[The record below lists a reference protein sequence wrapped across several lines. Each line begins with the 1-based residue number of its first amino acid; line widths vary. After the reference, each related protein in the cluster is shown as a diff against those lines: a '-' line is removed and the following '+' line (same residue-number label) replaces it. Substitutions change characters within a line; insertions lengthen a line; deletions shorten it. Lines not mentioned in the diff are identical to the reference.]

1 MTAIDMRRAAQYWSS
16 VERRDPAADGLFVF
30 AVETTGIYC
39 RASCPARRPLRKNV
53 RFFATPAEA
62 EREGFR
68 ACLRCGG
75 PRDVLVTRTRAAIER
90 ALDRGERP
98 TLEGLARAVGV
109 SPFHLQRT
117 FKRAMGVSP
126 RAYAESELARRFR
139 RSARGGKDVLSAA
152 FDAGY
157 GSSRALY
164 TAAQARLAMTPGAFR
179 RGGEGEHL
187 LYTVRRTL
195 FGWLLVAATSRG
207 IVRVALGDR
216 EASLVAALHDEL
228 PRAAIARDDHGLAA
242 TVDAVL
248 AATSG
253 PASDVPLDLRGTSL
267 ELRVWEALRR
277 IPPGETRTY
286 TEIAEAVG
294 APRAARA
301 VARACAKNPVAIV
314 VPCHRVIGKDGD
326 LRGYR
331 WGLARKRRLLDA
343 ESS

>member
-1 MTAIDMRRAAQYWSS
+1 MNQRNAWAA
-16 VERRDPAADGLFVF
+16 VVNRDPEADEKFVF

-39 RASCPARRPLRKNV
+39 RASCPAKRPRRENV
-53 RFFATPAEA
+53 RFYGTPAEA
-62 EREGFR
+62 ERAGFR
-68 ACLRCGG
+68 ACKRCGV
-75 PRDVLVTRTRAAIER
+75 PRDSLVARAREAIDR
-90 ALDRGERP
+90 ALEQGDRP
-98 TLEGLARAVGV
+98 TLATIAEALDV

-126 RAYAESELARRFR
+126 RAYVTNALAARFR
-139 RSARGGKDVLSAA
+139 ASKEKDVLGAA
-152 FDAGY
+152 FAAGY

-164 TAAQARLAMTPGAFR
+164 ESAKSALAMTPGAFR

-195 FGWLLVAATSRG
+195 FGFLLVATTSRG
-207 IVRVALGDR
+207 VARVALGDSER
-216 EASLVAALHDEL
+216 ALVDALSEEL

-248 AATSG
+248 ASTTRPSN
-253 PASDVPLDLRGTSL
+253 DVPLDLRGTAL
-267 ELRVWEALRR
+267 ELRVWSALRR

-286 TEIAEAVG
+286 SEIAEAIG
-294 APRAARA
+294 ASPSSARA
-301 VARACAKNPVAIV
+301 VARACAKNPVALV

-331 WGLARKRRLLDA
+331 WGIARKKRILTSEA
-343 ESS
+343 ST